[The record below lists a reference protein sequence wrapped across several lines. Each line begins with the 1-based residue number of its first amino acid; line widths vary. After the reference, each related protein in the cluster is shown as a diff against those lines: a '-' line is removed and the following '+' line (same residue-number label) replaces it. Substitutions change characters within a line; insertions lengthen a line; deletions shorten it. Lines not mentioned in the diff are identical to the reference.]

1 MQYDLEGVI
10 ASLDEYD
17 QHYAFFGGICIRK
30 SQIISNV
37 IGQETSSKEAEYWSG
52 NVDVETDSRI
62 LDNSTEILL

>member
-1 MQYDLEGVI
+1 VQADPEGVI

-17 QHYAFFGGICIRK
+17 QHYAFFGSICVCE

-52 NVDVETDSRI
+52 NVDAKTDSRM
-62 LDNSTEILL
+62 LDNSMEILL